1 MPQIQSAGEQERSK
15 GGAEKAHSR
24 QLGRWCLWS
33 KPVNLGTWA
42 GDSSRA
48 RPHRYDS
55 DGTCLCRARACA
67 WHSGKLH
74 SSLSRKRFQTWAH
87 FRSDPFGSLNYIRYW
102 IDFIPMI
109 IVPPILGR
117 LALSGQSDR
126 PCGLKSAA
134 IIYAR
139 CQGVRVEGA
148 AVCIRGTAVGPRTI
162 AQQPTRASH
171 RTCHGL
177 ISRA

>member
-1 MPQIQSAGEQERSK
+1 
-15 GGAEKAHSR
+15 
-24 QLGRWCLWS
+24 
-33 KPVNLGTWA
+33 
-42 GDSSRA
+42 
-48 RPHRYDS
+48 
-55 DGTCLCRARACA
+55 
-67 WHSGKLH
+67 
-74 SSLSRKRFQTWAH
+74 
-87 FRSDPFGSLNYIRYW
+87 
-102 IDFIPMI
+102 MI

-162 AQQPTRASH
+162 AQQPTRASR